1 MEIAELL
8 AQDSAEL
15 LKSVIAIGVAAA
27 IVLLIFS
34 DSALIKLLVSAIAL
48 IAVIAAVWIA
58 DALLGAFLVFIGLP
72 LIILMIKSGEG

>member
-58 DALLGAFLVFIGLP
+58 DALLGTFLVFIGLP